1 MGRVREGWEGRGR
14 DAKEREAIGEVGS
27 GREREGREGSTR
39 VFVQSPASS

>member
-1 MGRVREGWEGRGR
+1 MREGWEGEEMIGR
-14 DAKEREAIGEVGS
+14 VREAMGEVGS